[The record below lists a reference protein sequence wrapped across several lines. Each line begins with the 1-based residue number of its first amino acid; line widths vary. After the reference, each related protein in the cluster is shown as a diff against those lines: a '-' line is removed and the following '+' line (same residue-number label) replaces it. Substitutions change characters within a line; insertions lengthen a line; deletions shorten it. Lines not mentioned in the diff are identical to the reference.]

1 MKMAIYQNLI
11 GCNLDYD
18 FFFFFPLER
27 KTTMQDKSHSL
38 YRTLVTRKR
47 PGKDKAKNIRIHSSV
62 ILRKKA
68 GLICHHRQCIFEKF
82 QILSC

>member
-18 FFFFFPLER
+18 FFFSLER
-27 KTTMQDKSHSL
+27 KTTRQDKSPSF

-62 ILRKKA
+62 IPRKKA
-68 GLICHHRQCIFEKF
+68 GPHLPSLTMYF
-82 QILSC
+82 